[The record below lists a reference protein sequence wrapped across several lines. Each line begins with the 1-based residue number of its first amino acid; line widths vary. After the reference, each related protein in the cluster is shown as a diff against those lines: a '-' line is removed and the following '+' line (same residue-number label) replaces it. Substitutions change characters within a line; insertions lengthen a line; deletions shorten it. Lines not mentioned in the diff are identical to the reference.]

1 MTDPNST
8 AKSTISLSSV
18 NLDKINA
25 KNAERLA
32 RLENA
37 DNLNDSGFRL
47 TMGSQMGSA
56 QKRPDIASRPPL
68 PDFRQ
73 SDDRPQQKH
82 QISELAELDDML
94 ADILRDKA
102 K

>member
-37 DNLNDSGFRL
+37 DNLNDSGFQL
-47 TMGSQMGSA
+47 TMGS
-56 QKRPDIASRPPL
+56 
-68 PDFRQ
+68 
-73 SDDRPQQKH
+73 
-82 QISELAELDDML
+82 
-94 ADILRDKA
+94 
-102 K
+102 